1 MPLAERS
8 RLRRQRMAFRVSLLL
23 ISVEGLSPHLLQAAP
38 ALACSAPEPAAKR
51 RANRHSRSA
60 CSARRRAWIS
70 PAAIRASTSGL
81 RTPQALV
88 ETLGVC
94 QKKRFHGFFHAHAVR
109 IPIWRGSDEV
119 QRPRMCGPTNRND
132 PAEAGPFLGTGRRD
146 MCFWRGVGGT
156 QAPRGMLNRV
166 EAVSAANAA
175 PMPTRKIVA
184 LQAPVRR
191 PTASPPA
198 TAKRASA

>member
-1 MPLAERS
+1 MSATRFVPEVRS
-8 RLRRQRMAFRVSLLL
+8 ALIENTAAGVSLADAANAA
-23 ISVEGLSPHLLQAAP
+23 SVRPKTVKDWLTRGRREDSGPYRDFSRARKLRDAFEGASAGSGGAA
-38 ALACSAPEPAAKR
+38 
-51 RANRHSRSA
+51 HQSRTA
-60 CSARRRAWIS
+60 ET
-70 PAAIRASTSGL
+70 ASES
-81 RTPQALV
+81 Q
-88 ETLGVC
+88 E
-94 QKKRFHGFFHAHAVR
+94 K
-109 IPIWRGSDEV
+109 
-119 QRPRMCGPTNRND
+119 RPRLCGAVPGYR
-132 PAEAGPFLGTGRRD
+132 EERYVS
-146 MCFWRGVGGT
+146 WRGVGGT